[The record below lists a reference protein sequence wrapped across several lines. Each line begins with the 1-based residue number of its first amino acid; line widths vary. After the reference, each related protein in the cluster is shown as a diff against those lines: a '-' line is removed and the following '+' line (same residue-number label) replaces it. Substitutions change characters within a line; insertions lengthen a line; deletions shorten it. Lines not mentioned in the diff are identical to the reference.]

1 MIYEVLGDFSRKIS
15 IQRLSPIF
23 QQICSKIQSWVLI
36 CFQYSYDFSYDFLSS
51 FFVIFPVQV
60 ELCRSTKS
68 LKGIQYSL
76 KRTPP
81 LRHAQVDASVRSL
94 ERRLQ
99 ARKKLDES
107 PNLNIKLTKLEV
119 RIQFLIILKFREKI
133 LVWLINL
140 TET

>member
-1 MIYEVLGDFSRKIS
+1 MA
-15 IQRLSPIF
+15 
-23 QQICSKIQSWVLI
+23 
-36 CFQYSYDFSYDFLSS
+36 
-51 FFVIFPVQV
+51 
-60 ELCRSTKS
+60 
-68 LKGIQYSL
+68 L

-119 RIQFLIILKFREKI
+119 RIDDHFLLIIREI
-133 LVWLINL
+133 QR
-140 TET
+140 